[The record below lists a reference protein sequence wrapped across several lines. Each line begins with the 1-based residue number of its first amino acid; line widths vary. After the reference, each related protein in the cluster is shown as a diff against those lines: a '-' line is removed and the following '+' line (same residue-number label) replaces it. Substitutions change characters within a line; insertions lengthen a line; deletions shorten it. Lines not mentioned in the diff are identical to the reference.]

1 MFSYLVNSSRVFE
14 DVKQLLLQSSE
25 YQISQDQ
32 ERRWFLFELSES
44 SWKPELKTLLSS
56 RLPNLVSVT
65 LHDFCDDDTLSLVGH
80 HCHHLSHLHISLMWP
95 QSYGAQQITD
105 EGFSDLVDI
114 QVADYC
120 GLVTFIR

>member
-1 MFSYLVNSSRVFE
+1 MKGV
-14 DVKQLLLQSSE
+14 LLC
-25 YQISQDQ
+25 QDK
-32 ERRWFLFELSES
+32 ERCSFLFELLES

-80 HCHHLSHLHISLMWP
+80 HCHHLTHLHISLLGP
-95 QSYGAQQITD
+95 PGLQSYRKQQITD

-114 QVADYC
+114 QVAVCC
-120 GLVTFIR
+120 GLVTFSR